1 MKNTV
6 NISIDGQYYSVE
18 HSKQVV
24 DNAHVFVVE
33 PIAGILPGGLEFEVS
48 PRGELHHKI
57 SDDVFAPKPV
67 NDVMYGLA
75 IYYHLTT
82 SRPD

>member
-6 NISIDGQYYSVE
+6 NINIGGQYYSVA

-33 PIAGILPGGLEFEVS
+33 PIAGILPEGGLSLCRCF
-48 PRGELHHKI
+48 
-57 SDDVFAPKPV
+57 F
-67 NDVMYGLA
+67 
-75 IYYHLTT
+75 
-82 SRPD
+82 